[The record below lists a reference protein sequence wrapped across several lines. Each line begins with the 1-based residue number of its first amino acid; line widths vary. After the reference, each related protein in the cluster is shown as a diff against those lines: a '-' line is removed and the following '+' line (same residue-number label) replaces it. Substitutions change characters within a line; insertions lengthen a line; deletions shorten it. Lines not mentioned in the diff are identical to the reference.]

1 MFDVRN
7 DRQPDVLL
15 LDVMGTLVHDPIFD
29 AVPAFFGCD
38 VRGLF
43 RRLDPEAWY
52 AFERGELEEAEFFA
66 RWMRDPLPFEPEAL
80 RGCLRGAYRLLDG
93 IEPLLADLRGAGVP
107 MHALSNYP
115 VWYRL
120 IEQVTGLSR
129 FVSWRFVSCHTGVR
143 KPDPRA
149 YAGAAETLG
158 VHPAR
163 CVFVDDRADNVA
175 AAEAVGMTGI
185 VFDDAAGLRA
195 RLEALGLLE
204 GCAPPGDGA

>member
-1 MFDVRN
+1 MRN
-7 DRQPDVLL
+7 ERQPVLL

-43 RRLDPEAWY
+43 RRLDPEVWY
-52 AFERGELEEAEFFA
+52 AFERGELDEAQFFA

-93 IEPLLADLRGAGVP
+93 IEPLLRDLSAAGVP

-115 VWYRL
+115 VWYEL

-129 FVSWRFVSCHTGVR
+129 YLSWRFVSCRTGVR

-149 YAGAAETLG
+149 YAGAAAVLG
-158 VHPAR
+158 VDAAR
-163 CVFVDDRADNVA
+163 CVFVDDRADNVE
-175 AAEAVGMTGI
+175 AAEALGMTGV
-185 VFDDAAGLRA
+185 VFESAAGLRA
-195 RLEALGLLE
+195 RLEALGVLE
-204 GCAPPGDGA
+204 GCAGGDVGA